1 MLESEYLKNNEE
13 ILQKLKKIPT
23 LIPFD
28 QKNLKGL
35 LKLSKIRQFEP
46 EEIIIEEGSFDNWI
60 YFLVSGKVQVLKQGK
75 VISVLDRTG
84 DIFGE
89 MGVIDGAARSA
100 TVQAVDPA
108 VCLATD
114 ASYIDRL
121 SGKDRI
127 AFCYILFRVF
137 SEILADRL
145 RITSNELVQ
154 TKQEIARLKGQDKPL

>member
-75 VISVLDRTG
+75 EISVLDRTG

>member
-1 MLESEYLKNNEE
+1 MLESEYLKNNVE

>member
-75 VISVLDRTG
+75 EISVLDRTG

-100 TVQAVDPA
+100 TVRAVDPA

-145 RITSNELVQ
+145 RVTSNELVQ